1 MMTAWRGAR
10 TPTPGGMFMNP
21 LRRHK
26 HAILLAALI
35 VVVLVESFSH
45 RQVLGPVLSDLV
57 IVTVML
63 LVFLIVFNRR
73 VNRLVAFLAWAA
85 ALVAQGAHYLLPG
98 TSEAPLQLLYHSAA
112 LLLVGYATLV
122 ILRNIFE
129 QRVVRVDDVLGAVCG
144 YLLAAVAWSNLFML
158 IEIFVPGS
166 FSVGPGFGAGG
177 DTWYGRIAVLNYVS
191 FGSLTSLGSGEVV
204 PIRPPATML
213 TTLEA
218 GFGQFYIA
226 VVVAQLVG
234 ARLSQ
239 APQRHSS
246 PKPERS

>member
-1 MMTAWRGAR
+1 MSMH
-10 TPTPGGMFMNP
+10 P
-21 LRRHK
+21 LHRHK

-35 VVVLVESFSH
+35 VVALVEPFSH
-45 RQVLGPVLSDLV
+45 RQALGPVLSDLV
-57 IVTVML
+57 TVTILL

-85 ALVAQGAHYLLPG
+85 VVVAQGAHYLLPG
-98 TSEAPLQLLYHSAA
+98 ASEEPLRLLYHSAA

-144 YLLAAVAWSNLFML
+144 YLLAAGAWSNLFML
-158 IEIFVPGS
+158 IEMFVPGS

-177 DTWYGRIAVLNYVS
+177 DTWHGRIAVLNYVS
-191 FGSLTSLGSGEVV
+191 LGSLTSIGSGAVV
-204 PIRPPATML
+204 PVRPPVTIL
-213 TTLEA
+213 TTFEA
-218 GFGQFYIA
+218 VFGQFYIA
-226 VVVAQLVG
+226 VVVAQLVSARLS

-239 APQRHSS
+239 ASQRTIPPQA
-246 PKPERS
+246 